1 MKANASCSGSGWS
14 DGAAAR
20 RTFQFSESGTWPAVA
35 TKSKYAST
43 VPANASAMPTEQ
55 MRMYFHDASTDALV
69 RRNGMTMADVIVVA
83 SMATHMSATFWTVTA
98 VSMVA
103 ANKLMNT
110 RNVRADGSSRWS
122 ARPGPSDDARS
133 MTKAIHTARSADS
146 ASNRAA
152 TACAR
157 DGGAPVAVASAAA
170 RLTASDSPAAITLT
184 QPTHVRYG
192 RTAIATLAAT
202 SGGPIRNSI
211 IIWLGLH
218 FEFWF

>member
-1 MKANASCSGSGWS
+1 MNAKASCSSSGCS
-14 DGAAAR
+14 DGAASR
-20 RTFQFSESGTWPAVA
+20 STSQFNDPGTSPAVA

-69 RRNGMTMADVIVVA
+69 RRNGMTMADVIVAA

-98 VSMVA
+98 MSMVA

-152 TACAR
+152 TARAR
-157 DGGAPVAVASAAA
+157 GG
-170 RLTASDSPAAITLT
+170 
-184 QPTHVRYG
+184 G
-192 RTAIATLAAT
+192 
-202 SGGPIRNSI
+202 
-211 IIWLGLH
+211 
-218 FEFWF
+218 

>member
-69 RRNGMTMADVIVVA
+69 RRSGMTSADMIVVA

-98 VSMVA
+98 ASIVK
-103 ANKLMNT
+103 ANAFVKI
-110 RNVRADGSSRWS
+110 RNCRFCGGSSSSVR
-122 ARPGPSDDARS
+122 ARPGPMADANSATNVMQSASSAERASTRHTSATCPSEGPCVTTSTDNKQLPAKEIAAQATLTHPTGRVYGRMTIARS
-133 MTKAIHTARSADS
+133 D
-146 ASNRAA
+146 AS
-152 TACAR
+152 
-157 DGGAPVAVASAAA
+157 
-170 RLTASDSPAAITLT
+170 
-184 QPTHVRYG
+184 
-192 RTAIATLAAT
+192 
-202 SGGPIRNSI
+202 SGGTR
-211 IIWLGLH
+211 
-218 FEFWF
+218 